1 MRSVLQ
7 TQGDSRWRSCPV
19 VWLVP
24 GRLMDVMLPAGDVRD
39 KHCICRYII
48 DHAPPLATGNPP
60 RSTRRLRDRRRPR
73 MSPSQSHGVAETIHL
88 TEQDFDKTLM
98 AAQGLVMVDFWAEWC
113 GPCRAIAPV
122 LEELAEASEGR
133 VTLMKV
139 NVDENPDLA
148 VRYGIRSIPTIL
160 FFKQGAIVDRVVG
173 VA

>member
-1 MRSVLQ
+1 
-7 TQGDSRWRSCPV
+7 
-19 VWLVP
+19 
-24 GRLMDVMLPAGDVRD
+24 
-39 KHCICRYII
+39 
-48 DHAPPLATGNPP
+48 
-60 RSTRRLRDRRRPR
+60 
-73 MSPSQSHGVAETIHL
+73 MSPSQGHGVAETIHL

-139 NVDENPDLA
+139 DVDGNPDLA
-148 VRYGIRSIPTIL
+148 GRYGIRSIPTIL

-173 VA
+173 VAPKALLHDIVNARA